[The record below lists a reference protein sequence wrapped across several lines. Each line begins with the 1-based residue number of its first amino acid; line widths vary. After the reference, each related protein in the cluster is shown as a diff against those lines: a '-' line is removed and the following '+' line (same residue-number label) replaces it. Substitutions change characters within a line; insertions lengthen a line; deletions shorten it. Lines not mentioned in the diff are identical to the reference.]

1 MEPID
6 YTQIKASKKVLK
18 LIAEPEQRL
27 LNTEDALEDITRAA
41 EIVEITGQRE
51 MLSTWIE
58 QSNEFLKNR
67 IMRPDSSVAADKQ
80 KITIITDETKGNKN
94 VT

>member
-6 YTQIKASKKVLK
+6 YSQIKASKKVLK
-18 LIAEPEQRL
+18 LIAELEDKL
-27 LNTEDALEDITRAA
+27 MLTEDALEDITRAA

-51 MLSTWIE
+51 ILSTWIT

-67 IMRPDSSVAADKQ
+67 IVRPDSSISADQQ
-80 KITIITDETKGNKN
+80 KILVVTDETKDNKN

>member
-6 YTQIKASKKVLK
+6 YSQIKASKKVLK
-18 LIAEPEQRL
+18 LIAELEDKL
-27 LNTEDALEDITRAA
+27 MLTEDALEDITRAA
-41 EIVEITGQRE
+41 EIVEITGQKE
-51 MLSTWIE
+51 ILGTWIT

-67 IMRPDSSVAADKQ
+67 IMRPDSSISADQQ
-80 KITIITDETKGNKN
+80 KILVVTDDNDNKN